1 MNFCVPHKGQGK
13 GEKGTGIGGRTV
25 GATSQRCTSQLAV
38 CLKPLWD
45 DVMSTRRKAPQTS
58 QRDEGSLDTRGAWAS
73 GDPSSGRRGAR
84 HAWRERERESVCV
97 GKDGWRQQQQNERTL
112 TNVSTFPPLFHQK
125 YNSTF
130 KKKAPRAIKAIKQFA
145 AKMMKTDDV
154 RVDVKLNKDVWRRG
168 IRNVP
173 KKFRIRIDRKRNDD
187 EDAKEEHYSYV
198 TSAELP
204 PEGFSF
210 LGTKVVE

>member
-1 MNFCVPHKGQGK
+1 MAKDKSAKKEVVSREYTVNLGK
-13 GEKGTGIGGRTV
+13 MLHG
-25 GATSQRCTSQLAV
+25 C
-38 CLKPLWD
+38 
-45 DVMSTRRKAPQTS
+45 
-58 QRDEGSLDTRGAWAS
+58 
-73 GDPSSGRRGAR
+73 
-84 HAWRERERESVCV
+84 
-97 GKDGWRQQQQNERTL
+97 
-112 TNVSTFPPLFHQK
+112 
-125 YNSTF
+125 TF

-145 AKMMKTDDV
+145 AKMMKTNDV

>member
-1 MNFCVPHKGQGK
+1 MVRSLDGWDGMNFCVPHKGQGK

-84 HAWRERERESVCV
+84 HAWRERERVCV
-97 GKDGWRQQQQNERTL
+97 CVCVSERMAGDNNSKTNEHLL
-112 TNVSTFPPLFHQK
+112 TFRHSPPSSIK
-125 YNSTF
+125 NIT
-130 KKKAPRAIKAIKQFA
+130 APSRRRR
-145 AKMMKTDDV
+145 
-154 RVDVKLNKDVWRRG
+154 RVPSRRSSSL
-168 IRNVP
+168 P
-173 KKFRIRIDRKRNDD
+173 RK
-187 EDAKEEHYSYV
+187 
-198 TSAELP
+198 
-204 PEGFSF
+204 
-210 LGTKVVE
+210 

>member
-1 MNFCVPHKGQGK
+1 MDKV
-13 GEKGTGIGGRTV
+13 
-25 GATSQRCTSQLAV
+25 
-38 CLKPLWD
+38 
-45 DVMSTRRKAPQTS
+45 TR
-58 QRDEGSLDTRGAWAS
+58 E
-73 GDPSSGRRGAR
+73 
-84 HAWRERERESVCV
+84 
-97 GKDGWRQQQQNERTL
+97 L
-112 TNVSTFPPLFHQK
+112 TINLNKRLHRVT
-125 YNSTF
+125 Y
-130 KKKAPRAIKAIKQFA
+130 KKKARRAIKAIKQFA

>member
-1 MNFCVPHKGQGK
+1 MKGLSIHAARGRVVTQARVVAARDTH
-13 GEKGTGIGGRTV
+13 GE
-25 GATSQRCTSQLAV
+25 
-38 CLKPLWD
+38 
-45 DVMSTRRKAPQTS
+45 
-58 QRDEGSLDTRGAWAS
+58 
-73 GDPSSGRRGAR
+73 
-84 HAWRERERESVCV
+84 RERERVCV
-97 GKDGWRQQQQNERTL
+97 SERMAGDNNSKTNEHLL
-112 TNVSTFPPLFHQK
+112 TFRHSPPLFHQK